1 MKTLKWTGARGNE
14 IELRARCEIKLVN
27 KEVDLDG
34 HVIVSDEKRQQVDAN
49 LELWVDGKLVD
60 SCQDINFWQTI
71 DIDNDLKKIWG
82 LNIGMTSEQ
91 AEIVDRF
98 LQDVIESGKVEEVKT
113 LENEQQE
120 AKLEERKL
128 EAQMIIEKASKQSKV
143 MTKAEYDQWVER
155 YNNVMNEG
163 GEGYVP
169 EMVAV
174 EQLEWAR
181 KVLSDS

>member
-60 SCQDINFWQTI
+60 SCQDINFWETI
-71 DIDNDLKKIWG
+71 DIDNGLKKIWG
-82 LNIGMTSEQ
+82 LNIGMTPEQ

-98 LQDVIESGKVEEVKT
+98 LQGVIESGKVEEVKA

-120 AKLEERKL
+120 AKLE
-128 EAQMIIEKASKQSKV
+128 
-143 MTKAEYDQWVER
+143 
-155 YNNVMNEG
+155 
-163 GEGYVP
+163 
-169 EMVAV
+169 
-174 EQLEWAR
+174 
-181 KVLSDS
+181 